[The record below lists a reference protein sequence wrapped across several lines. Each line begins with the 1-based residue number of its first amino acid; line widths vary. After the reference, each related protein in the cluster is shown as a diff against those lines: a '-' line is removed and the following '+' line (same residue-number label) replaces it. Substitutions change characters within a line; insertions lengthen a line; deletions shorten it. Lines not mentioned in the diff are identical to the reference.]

1 MDRVGHRRRSAARRM
16 LAISA
21 ASLALFAGTP
31 LFADTAS
38 DLASARA
45 ELESIGRK
53 TEETGRQLETLT
65 SDLELTRSEIG
76 EKQAELADRQELLS
90 SFVSNEYKVGPAE
103 LLEAVFSSKSFDELF
118 SRLFYMNKVADAQS
132 DAIEQVK
139 QIKQELADKQ
149 AEQES
154 NLTATQAAIDDLNA
168 QRTSAASV
176 VASLDAQLQEELRA
190 EAAANAALSAGLDAS
205 NQQQVAPIPPA
216 QEDAQAPNTETP
228 APTPSPGPTPT
239 PSPDPAPE
247 PTPQPQPD
255 PTPSPGPGPS
265 TNRSAIV
272 ARAQSKLGCAYV
284 WGGVGPDAFDCSG
297 FVSYCV
303 TGRYVRLGTTYD
315 ILKWPRVSN
324 PQPGDIA
331 VSASHTGVYIGNG
344 MMIHASTPKTG
355 VITGPVQSG
364 MVFVRYPG

>member
-1 MDRVGHRRRSAARRM
+1 MYAKRQTHCRAGLWRSVAACM
-16 LAISA
+16 TA
-21 ASLALFAGTP
+21 ALTLFCATP

-53 TEETGRQLETLT
+53 SEQTGQQLEALT
-65 SDLELTRSEIG
+65 NELELTRSEIG
-76 EKQAELADRQELLS
+76 EKEAELADRQDLLS
-90 SFVSNEYKVGPAE
+90 SYVSNEYKTGPAE
-103 LLEAVFSSKSFDELF
+103 LLEVFFSSTSFDDLF

-132 DAIEQVK
+132 DAIYQVK
-139 QIKQELADKQ
+139 LIKDELASKQ
-149 AEQES
+149 AEQEE
-154 NLTATQAAIDDLNA
+154 NLAATQAAIDDLNA
-168 QRTSAASV
+168 QRASAASIV
-176 VASLDAQLQEELRA
+176 SSLDAQLQEELRA

-205 NQQQVAPIPPA
+205 TQDQVAPIPPTQTGG
-216 QEDAQAPNTETP
+216 QESGEASP
-228 APTPSPGPTPT
+228 APTPTPTPT
-239 PSPDPAPE
+239 PDPAPNPTPDPA
-247 PTPQPQPD
+247 PQPD
-255 PTPSPGPGPS
+255 PTPTPDPAPNPNG
-265 TNRSAIV
+265 SAIV

-315 ILKWPRVSN
+315 ILTWPRVSD

-331 VSASHTGVYIGNG
+331 VNATHTGVYIGNG